1 MNVAVIAPVILPEKI
16 LTKSALISS
25 TVPISKWAA
34 LLSQQLPNVPASL
47 DTSTGST

>member
-1 MNVAVIAPVILPEKI
+1 MNVAAIAPVILPEKL

-34 LLSQQLPNVPASL
+34 LLSHQLTNVPASL
-47 DTSTGST
+47 DASTGST